1 MFGIQDNL
9 LTFRYFVEKRN
20 LNKLVL
26 FSHYQWHVKSY
37 L

>member
-1 MFGIQDNL
+1 MFAIQDNL
-9 LTFRYFVEKRN
+9 FRYYVEKRN